1 MRRHVMGGLLVLA
14 VVLTAS
20 WAGAAG
26 KQAATKA
33 KPAVAVVKLR
43 VNGTLSTARVI
54 VVKGVPMLAADSVGE
69 VFHVGSPAASVMA
82 DGEIALTRSEAIVR
96 VKPGAKVM
104 RVDGQEIALPA
115 PATVQATRGYVPAQ
129 VLQALFPECRVAMGY
144 QPRTSTV
151 LLNYTLLKPAA
162 AAAPA
167 PEEAPAT
174 APAAPVV
181 AEAPAAPTTGGPA
194 ACAPSSG
201 GSGVATQEFGKAGAK
216 VEILSLLPITHGCH
230 ARTEAELKK
239 AQAAHPSDI
248 HLVIVDLFGSEAP
261 KYLSKVGNQQ
271 RPVVSINGNTSFTL
285 NGKRVVFEY
294 QEDRLYAPSDLA
306 PAIEQALKAS

>member
-1 MRRHVMGGLLVLA
+1 MRRHVMGGLLALA
-14 VVLTAS
+14 VVLTAG
-20 WAGAAG
+20 WASAAG
-26 KQAATKA
+26 KQPAAKA

-43 VNGTLSTARVI
+43 VNGALSTARVI

-69 VFHVGSPAASVMA
+69 VFHVGSPAAAVMA
-82 DGEIALTRSEAIVR
+82 EGEIALTRAEAIVR
-96 VKPGAKVM
+96 VRPGAKVM

-129 VLQALFPECRVAMGY
+129 VLQARFPECRVAMGY

-151 LLNYTLLKPAA
+151 LLNYTLLKPVAA
-162 AAAPA
+162 VAPA
-167 PEEAPAT
+167 PEEAPA
-174 APAAPVV
+174 PAASVV
-181 AEAPAAPTTGGPA
+181 AQAPAAPTTGGPA

-201 GSGVATQEFGKAGAK
+201 GAGVATQEFGKAGAK

-239 AQAAHPSDI
+239 AQAAHPGDI
-248 HLVIVDLFGSEAP
+248 HLVIVDLFGSEAS
-261 KYLSKVGNQQ
+261 KYLSKVGNKQ
-271 RPVVSINGNTSFTL
+271 RPVVSINGNTRFTL

-294 QEDRLYAPSDLA
+294 QEDRLYAPSALA
-306 PAIEQALKAS
+306 PAIEEALKAS